1 MSKLWIAHSQVRVRN
16 ALARLS
22 DLAPQDRIAG
32 ELRDDVFADAPPP
45 LALIM
50 GIGDDLER
58 ELDFLVDHETQLGE
72 ARRLYLVRRRDVE
85 AIRKLT
91 GAPTRDLVEL
101 PPDPHALRA
110 RLREALGPPPTLD
123 LSTRRYRARVARDF
137 ETWFADDPLPGLRPA
152 SDPALARLPIILRG
166 VPGSGRSR
174 IARYVETLRGPSL
187 ASRSLRVAAD
197 GEDPMAALR
206 PLFSAAGASSGGLAA
221 GVATRIWLEEIDR
234 FTPATQ
240 RLLAEWIR
248 LGPPPET
255 GLGAKPSWMVIAR
268 PELAL
273 DGLEPSLATALGPLF
288 VDIPALEDTT
298 DALEIF
304 ADRVITSWCTRF
316 GGPRRGLD
324 EGALESL
331 QTIAWS
337 GDRLAVERVLQRALA
352 VGGEAPIRADDLD
365 ADLDSLGARREAT
378 HPGAEANNHGSEVAP
393 EPLKR
398 AGDAV
403 HPVGEANNHGSE
415 VVPDP
420 VERARDA
427 VSATLLGSREAARG
441 LDRGFDEDPSRR
453 MAEEATV
460 WPISPRPIGSP
471 RKPPRPSFEATRSA
485 AAKSATPSPP
495 PDQNPEAALD
505 RIERGERRGPANPD
519 WRRLARSLS
528 HEIRNPLVSIRTFAE
543 LLPEHFE
550 DASFRERF
558 SELVGRDVRH
568 IDEVIGRLSRAAE
581 REKPEPAAVDV
592 SAMLEQLLESRRLE
606 IGERRLLVLRE
617 LEREAPLAW
626 ADPESL
632 EIALSGLLD
641 RALAALPERGDLF
654 VATRRIDRGSDGAP
668 RLRILMRHH
677 SPEGQGL
684 TSASLPDAAIAA
696 NAIEYVL
703 AETVVAT
710 SGGRLTIDAN
720 DAQETLILID
730 LQTPEAGLQ
739 ATSGGSQRPRDEE
752 PPHRA

>member
-1 MSKLWIAHSQVRVRN
+1 MSKLWIVHSQVRVRN

-72 ARRLYLVRRRDVE
+72 ARRLYLVRPRDVE

-137 ETWFADDPLPGLRPA
+137 ETWFADDPLPGLRQA
-152 SDPALARLPIILRG
+152 SDPALAGLPIILRG

-174 IARYVETLRGPSL
+174 VARYVETLRGPSL
-187 ASRSLRVAAD
+187 ASRSVRVAAD

-206 PLFSAAGASSGGLAA
+206 PLFSAAGASSRGLAA

-304 ADRVITSWCTRF
+304 ADRVSASWCTRF
-316 GGPRRGLD
+316 GGPRRSLD

-365 ADLDSLGARREAT
+365 ADLGSLGARREAT
-378 HPGAEANNHGSEVAP
+378 HPRAEANNHGSEVAP

-403 HPVGEANNHGSE
+403 HPLGEANSHGSE
-415 VVPDP
+415 VAPDP

-441 LDRGFDEDPSRR
+441 RDRGFDEDPSRR
-453 MAEEATV
+453 MAEEA
-460 WPISPRPIGSP
+460 
-471 RKPPRPSFEATRSA
+471 FDATRSA

-495 PDQNPEAALD
+495 PDQNPAAALD

-568 IDEVIGRLSRAAE
+568 IDEVIGRLARAAE

-730 LQTPEAGLQ
+730 LQTPEAGL
-739 ATSGGSQRPRDEE
+739 
-752 PPHRA
+752 